1 MLLWI
6 PVGLAVTAVMLW
18 SAGRAVIESMTLAQT
33 RGSMMPPRG
42 SWAP

>member
-6 PVGLAVTAVMLW
+6 PVALAVTAVMLW
-18 SAGRAVIESMTLAQT
+18 SAAQAVAESMTLAQA
-33 RGSMMPPRG
+33 RQSMIPPRG